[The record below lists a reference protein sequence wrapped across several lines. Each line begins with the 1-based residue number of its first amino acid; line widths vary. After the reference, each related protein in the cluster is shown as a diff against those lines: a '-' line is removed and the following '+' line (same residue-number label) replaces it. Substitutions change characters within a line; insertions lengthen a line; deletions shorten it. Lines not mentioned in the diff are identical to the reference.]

1 MGTLTNGI
9 VRDAKPRAKVYEL
22 TCAGLPGFAL
32 RVLPTGK
39 KVFVVRHRMH
49 GQDCR
54 VRLGLW
60 SATLTVEEARRR
72 AAVLLGGGELDVPAS
87 PHEFDEDEQPRA
99 PTGTPL
105 QPLQPRTSAP
115 QQARRLTNRRAAAT
129 TPAPAATTPAPAPA
143 TPAPPAPRPV
153 TPAPAPATPAPIEPP
168 WPATPGSMAPPA
180 APSSAAPP
188 TRAWTPAP
196 PAYAFVAPVR
206 ATPLPREPTLGEL
219 ADRYRS
225 EYVDIYLKPRTAS
238 NYRHY
243 LDTYIL
249 PALGDRPFTQV
260 TRSAIQS
267 LHASLRAHPAAADY
281 VLCVIGSFYTR
292 IIRDWELVDMRN
304 PVSNTRRFGSRR
316 VERRPA
322 PASPNTR
329 HSPRAPS
336 PCRPSNP

>member
-22 TCAGLPGFAL
+22 TCSGLPGFAL

-72 AAVLLGGGELDVPAS
+72 AAVILGGGALDVPAS

-99 PTGTPL
+99 ATGTPL
-105 QPLQPRTSAP
+105 QPRQPRTSAP
-115 QQARRLTNRRAAAT
+115 QQARRMTNRRAAAT
-129 TPAPAATTPAPAPA
+129 TPAPAATTPATAPA

-153 TPAPAPATPAPIEPP
+153 TPAPAPAAPAPIEPP
-168 WPATPGSMAPPA
+168 WPATPGVMAPPA

-196 PAYAFVAPVR
+196 PAYAFAAPVR
-206 ATPLPREPTLGEL
+206 ATPLPREPTLHEL

-238 NYRHY
+238 AIPRYSAIS
-243 LDTYIL
+243 TEIL
-249 PALGDRPFTQV
+249 FNLLV
-260 TRSAIQS
+260 TRSTPGRGLQS
-267 LHASLRAHPAAADY
+267 IPTAAG
-281 VLCVIGSFYTR
+281 LTLSCPQPISKTNPSSHFITLGR
-292 IIRDWELVDMRN
+292 IFS
-304 PVSNTRRFGSRR
+304 VSD
-316 VERRPA
+316 
-322 PASPNTR
+322 
-329 HSPRAPS
+329 
-336 PCRPSNP
+336 